1 VAIKKK
7 FNSLFKAYKKDKLAN
22 NVYGESRHECKY
34 YDQFEYWLSQTL
46 FVQKHVSASANDLD
60 LYVEDFVALTSF
72 HLVAL
77 TSINQSMMMIL
88 LLIIEANA
96 RPKSSSLWPYGRVKG
111 FVQRHFIKVKHFC
124 FLHK

>member
-7 FNSLFKAYKKDKLAN
+7 FNSLFKAYKKDKLAK

-34 YDQFEYWLSQTL
+34 YDQFEYWFSQTL
-46 FVQKHVSASANDLD
+46 YVQKHVSASANDLD
-60 LYVEDFVALTSF
+60 LHVEDFVALTLF

-96 RPKSSSLWPYGRVKG
+96 RPKSSSWWPYGRVKG
-111 FVQRHFIKVKHFC
+111 FVQRHFIKVTHFC